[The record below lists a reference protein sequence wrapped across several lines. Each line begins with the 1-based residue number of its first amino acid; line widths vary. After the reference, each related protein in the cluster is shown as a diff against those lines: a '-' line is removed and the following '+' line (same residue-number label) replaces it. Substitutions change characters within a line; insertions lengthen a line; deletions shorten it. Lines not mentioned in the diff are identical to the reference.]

1 MTNFDIPFYKNRER
15 KRCFLA
21 LFSQIYSKRQREKIK
36 FLKVIGISEVAGTK
50 QNLRISLQILH
61 KYSHDV
67 DQHTFCKI
75 LSISQKQRTQMT
87 YDFLPEKQISLET
100 FFFLCRRQHGHFWQT
115 CKFQTSKTQR
125 CDSSK
130 ITGTGRSPQLQ
141 YILRNSKISQRIRI
155 LYTILILPQS
165 KI

>member
-50 QNLRISLQILH
+50 QNSRISLQILH

-100 FFFLCRRQHGHFWQT
+100 FFFFAG
-115 CKFQTSKTQR
+115 
-125 CDSSK
+125 DSMVIS
-130 ITGTGRSPQLQ
+130 GRHVNSRPPRHKGVIQVKSLVLALAHSQ
-141 YILRNSKISQRIRI
+141 YILGNSKISQWIRI
-155 LYTILILPQS
+155 LYAILILPQS